1 MWRVPSWASL
11 NSDQTCPLGINTIK
25 IQTNSPRITNWMNI
39 VAASQL
45 PYSLSYRPI
54 LRHLSHLTL
63 AHGSVPL
70 LNRMHLQSWN
80 NATVPSSGHNPDWET
95 CFLTCWLHGHSYLQ
109 IPLWWL
115 ALSYQCLAHSQYVI
129 NIWNEPVQSEC
140 LVNNLLDG

>member
-25 IQTNSPRITNWMNI
+25 IQTNSPRITNWMNVI
-39 VAASQL
+39 AASQL
-45 PYSLSYRPI
+45 QSSLQAYTTAPI
-54 LRHLSHLTL
+54 TFNTTV
-63 AHGSVPL
+63 HGSVPL
-70 LNRMHLQSWN
+70 LSRMHLRSWTT
-80 NATVPSSGHNPDWET
+80 ATVPRSGHNPDCET

-109 IPLWWL
+109 IPLWSL